1 MSGPLNGLV
10 VIELAGIGPAP
21 FAGMLLADLG
31 ADVIRVDRP
40 VRSATADGSIAPGDP
55 RHELLGRG
63 KRSIAVDLK
72 RPRGA
77 EVVRAL
83 AAEADALIEGFR
95 PGVAER
101 LGVGPADCHA
111 VNPRLVYGRMTGWG
125 QDGPLAQTAGHD
137 VVYLAISGVLHAI
150 GPAGGS
156 PVPPLNLIGDYGGG
170 GMLLAAG
177 VLAALWSAQ
186 CTGTGQVV
194 DAAIIDGAALLAT
207 QLYGLFHSGLWRDD
221 RGANLLDGG
230 APFYG
235 VYPTADGRYLAVGPL
250 EPKFYAEFVARL
262 GLDPEQIPSQYDV
275 AGWPRL
281 REAIAARLATR
292 TRDEWMSVFDGGDAC
307 VAPVLSLREA
317 AGYDEPGHRHL
328 TARRTF
334 IEAHGIRQP
343 APAPRFG
350 GTPPGPPRRPPPYP
364 GEHTREVLA
373 GFRIPDL
380 DDLLS
385 DGVVTQW

>member
-1 MSGPLNGLV
+1 VSGPLNGLV

-40 VRSATADGSIAPGDP
+40 IGSAVPGGSVVPSDA
-55 RHELLGRG
+55 RHDLLGRG

-72 RPRGA
+72 QPRGA

-83 AAEADALIEGFR
+83 VAGADALIEGFR

-125 QDGPLAQTAGHD
+125 QDGPLARTAGHD
-137 VVYLAISGVLHAI
+137 IAYLAVSGVLHAI
-150 GPAGGS
+150 GPSGGP

-186 CTGTGQVV
+186 HTGTGQVV

-207 QLYGLFHSGLWRDD
+207 QLYGLLHSGLWRDE
-221 RGANLLDGG
+221 RGVNLLDGG

-235 VYPTADGRYLAVGPL
+235 VYETADGRHLAVGPL

-262 GLDPEQIPSQYDV
+262 GLDPEQTPSQYDV

-281 REAIAARLATR
+281 HAAIAARLATR
-292 TRDEWMSVFDGGDAC
+292 TRDEWLAVFAGSDAC

-317 AGYDEPGHRHL
+317 AGHDGPGHPHL
-328 TARRTF
+328 AARSTF
-334 IEAHGIRQP
+334 IEAHGVRQA
-343 APAPRFG
+343 APAPRFYA
-350 GTPPGPPRRPPPYP
+350 TPTGPPRLPPPYP

-373 GFRIPDL
+373 QLRIQDA
-380 DDLLS
+380 DVLLAE
-385 DGVVTQW
+385 GIVTES